1 MKTVVDFVLRN
12 LKKVILLIVFI
23 CMITIGKNYYV
34 IGVEVSSTN
43 EAIRNS
49 QLAAEAWQDKARKEA
64 WKVLCLKDSVRQVR
78 SEISIFDSTAQAQIE
93 QREQT
98 IRMKDNIIKK
108 LKHENDSLRNAI
120 SNVRQ
125 SGI

>member
-1 MKTVVDFVLRN
+1 MKKVADFVLRN

-34 IGVEVSSTN
+34 IGLEVSSTN

>member
-1 MKTVVDFVLRN
+1 MKTIADFVLRH
-12 LKKVILLIVFI
+12 LKKVLLLIVFV
-23 CMITIGKNYYV
+23 CVITIGKNYYV
-34 IGVEVSSTN
+34 IGLEVSSTN
-43 EAIRNS
+43 EAIRHS
-49 QLAAEAWQDKARKEA
+49 QLAAEAWEDKARKEA
-64 WKVLCLKDSVRQVR
+64 WKVLCLKDSVRQIR
-78 SEISIFDSTAQAQIE
+78 TERSIFDSTAVAQIE

-108 LKHENDSLRNAI
+108 LKHENDSLRTAI

>member
-64 WKVLCLKDSVRQVR
+64 WKVLCLKDSVRQIR
-78 SEISIFDSTAQAQIE
+78 TERSIFDSTAVAQIE

>member
-49 QLAAEAWQDKARKEA
+49 QLAAEAWEDKARKEA
-64 WKVLCLKDSVRQVR
+64 WKVLCLKDSVRQIR
-78 SEISIFDSTAQAQIE
+78 TEISIFDSTAVAQIE
-93 QREQT
+93 QREQA

-108 LKHENDSLRNAI
+108 LKHENDSLRTAI

>member
-49 QLAAEAWQDKARKEA
+49 QLAAEAWEDKARKEA
-64 WKVLCLKDSVRQVR
+64 WKVLCLKDSVRQIR
-78 SEISIFDSTAQAQIE
+78 TEISIFDSTAVAQIE